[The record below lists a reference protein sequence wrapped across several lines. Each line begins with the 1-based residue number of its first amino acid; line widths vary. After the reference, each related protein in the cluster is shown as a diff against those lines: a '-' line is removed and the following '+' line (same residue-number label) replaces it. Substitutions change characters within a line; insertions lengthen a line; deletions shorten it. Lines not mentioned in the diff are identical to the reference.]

1 MGSDP
6 PVTDTQEFTLTR
18 VASHRIMAA
27 TGSSSANY
35 REPLRMQRLLRLTP
49 MHTIESERRTRKSRI
64 DPKLKAWGWEIVPFE

>member
-6 PVTDTQEFTLTR
+6 PVTDTQEFTPTR
-18 VASHRIMAA
+18 VA

-64 DPKLKAWGWEIVPFE
+64 DPKLKAWGCEIVPFE